1 MSQMKNL
8 VAIKSTLGDS
18 AVDGLF
24 AGLGAGIVMA
34 IFFVAAGLMGGEG
47 PALVL
52 SRFDPSASASP
63 LTGALI
69 HLAVAGV
76 YGMLFG
82 VAHRFIRPGWLPPWL
97 MGLLYGITLLM
108 LAEAVVL
115 PSAAS
120 LLRAVPFWSFGLA
133 HLIYGVMLGILV
145 GQARP

>member
-8 VAIKSTLGDS
+8 VAKRSTLGDA

-34 IFFVAAGLMGGEG
+34 VYLVAAGLIGGDG

-52 SRFDPSASASP
+52 SRFDPSVTASP
-63 LTGALI
+63 PMGALI
-69 HLAVAGV
+69 HLAVASV

-82 VAHRFIRPGWLPPWL
+82 VAYRFVPLAWLPTWL
-97 MGLLYGITLLM
+97 MGLVYGMVLLAF
-108 LAEAVVL
+108 AEAVVL
-115 PSAAS
+115 PSAES

-133 HLIYGVMLGILV
+133 HLIYGVTLGVLV
-145 GQARP
+145 GQTRS